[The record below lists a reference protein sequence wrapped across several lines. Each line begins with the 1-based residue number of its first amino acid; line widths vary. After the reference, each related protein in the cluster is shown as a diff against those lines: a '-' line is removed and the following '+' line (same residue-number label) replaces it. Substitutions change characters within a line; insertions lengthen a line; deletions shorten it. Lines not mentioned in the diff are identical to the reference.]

1 MIFLQTKNVL
11 TRNLKKIK
19 MKRQKFIHILW
30 LVAIILAVI
39 AILGQYRIVTIIG
52 ISNHNFELLL
62 ISFLILLILRL
73 FKR

>member
-1 MIFLQTKNVL
+1 
-11 TRNLKKIK
+11 
-19 MKRQKFIHILW
+19 MKRQKFIRILW
-30 LVAIILAVI
+30 LVAIILAGI
-39 AILGQYRIVTIIG
+39 AILGQYNIVKIIG